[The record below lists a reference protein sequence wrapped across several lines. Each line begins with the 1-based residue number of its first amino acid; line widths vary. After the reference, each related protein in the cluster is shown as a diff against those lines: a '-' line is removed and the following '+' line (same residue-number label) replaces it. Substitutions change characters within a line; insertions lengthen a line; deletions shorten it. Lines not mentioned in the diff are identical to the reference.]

1 MILPQTR
8 KEAKL
13 LGVSFYYTGK
23 LCINNHNSKRKTI
36 NGVCY
41 VCALENTKKWLKE
54 RPEYCRNRV
63 KKWQDSNQERHK
75 IQHANRCKKY
85 RETKKQAVYETGK
98 KYRQSN
104 KAKVLSWARKR
115 QANKL
120 NATPKWLT
128 KQHFIDME
136 CKYSVAEMLTL
147 NGYEPYQVD
156 HIIPLQGKTVCGLHV
171 PWNLQIITATQNR
184 KKGNKIDAT
193 RQEQR

>member
-1 MILPQTR
+1 MILPKTR
-8 KEAKL
+8 KEAKI
-13 LGVSFYYTGK
+13 LGSLWYYTGK
-23 LCINNHNSKRKTI
+23 LCLNNHESKRKTV

-41 VCALENTKKWLKE
+41 VCALENTSKWLKA
-54 RPEYCRNRV
+54 RPEYSRARV
-63 KKWQDSNQERHK
+63 KKWQKENPEKHK
-75 IQHANRCKKY
+75 IQHAIRSKKY
-85 RETKKQAVYETGK
+85 AQANKQTIYESHK

-104 KAKVLSWARKR
+104 KAKILSWTRKR

-128 KQHFIDME
+128 EQHFIDME
-136 CKYSVAEMLTL
+136 CKYSVAQMLTL
-147 NGYEPYQVD
+147 NDYEPYQVD

-193 RQEQR
+193 R